1 MSSSQGLA
9 KVQFVT
15 LWKSQNLARGLGY
28 FFAYG
33 MNLKV
38 GPHNSRVVQDQIFET
53 RQKRRKMRNANNLPD

>member
-1 MSSSQGLA
+1 MSASQGWA

-53 RQKRRKMRNANNLPD
+53 RQKRRKMIKANYPPD